1 MERLMV
7 NRHATIC
14 TARKMEFICVA
25 FSINRQSA
33 NHRALLSISGAPERF
48 KDQPRGCSL
57 VSLRIWESII
67 RVGCL
72 VQGCW
77 MLDVG
82 FKIQDSRSWIQDPGF
97 KILDSRS
104 WIQDSGFKMLDAGFK
119 ILDAGFRI
127 QDSGIQRLGFEW
139 ALIRRAIFWS
149 AGTCHR
155 FHFRMPQTSR

>member
-1 MERLMV
+1 MV

-97 KILDSRS
+97 KILDSRFWIQDAGC
-104 WIQDSGFKMLDAGFK
+104 WIQDSGCW
-119 ILDAGFRI
+119 I
-127 QDSGIQRLGFEW
+127 QDSRFRDSTIGIRVGLNSPGDFLECGDLSPLSFSY
-139 ALIRRAIFWS
+139 ASDLSIA
-149 AGTCHR
+149 
-155 FHFRMPQTSR
+155 